1 MGPLKLLARSHEG
14 MFSAGSY
21 IATWQVSH
29 RLKEGEKTIGAEDNL
44 TSHNRDDPMGPE
56 IPQVPIPDSDE
67 GILRFEK
74 SGRWNLSLKAVL
86 ALVAIGAAFVLIMW
100 ILEIA

>member
-1 MGPLKLLARSHEG
+1 
-14 MFSAGSY
+14 
-21 IATWQVSH
+21 
-29 RLKEGEKTIGAEDNL
+29 
-44 TSHNRDDPMGPE
+44 MGPE

-86 ALVAIGAAFVLIMW
+86 ALVAIGAAFMLMMW
-100 ILEIA
+100 ILEIV

>member
-1 MGPLKLLARSHEG
+1 MLSAISH
-14 MFSAGSY
+14 
-21 IATWQVSH
+21 ITIWQVSG
-29 RLKEGEKTIGAEDNL
+29 RFRAGEKTIGTEDNL

-74 SGRWNLSLKAVL
+74 FGRWNLSLKGFL
-86 ALVAIGAAFVLIMW
+86 ALVAIAIAFLLILW
-100 ILEIA
+100 ILEIV